1 MFDWIKKTLGPLLSP
16 AGGGEDH
23 PQGTGVARWRDT
35 VVKALEANEIEP
47 NNFRVS
53 KILATIQKES
63 GGDPN
68 AQNNWDINA
77 RMGDPS
83 IGLMQT
89 ISRTFNA
96 YKHPGHNNIRN
107 GYDNLLA
114 AINYIKHRY
123 GTSDAAFNYVA
134 THGYANGGLVRK
146 NGVYELA
153 EGDMP
158 EYVIPTDIAKRGRA
172 WRLLSEAVAR
182 FAGDAPQNNH
192 DDSSSQQRVSMLE
205 SKLDVVI
212 DLLSQL
218 VTNGSKPIEIQNI
231 IDGRSVSNGLAPFIT
246 KATNEYERRQALLG
260 GRII

>member
-1 MFDWIKKTLGPLLSP
+1 
-16 AGGGEDH
+16 
-23 PQGTGVARWRDT
+23 
-35 VVKALEANEIEP
+35 
-47 NNFRVS
+47 
-53 KILATIQKES
+53 
-63 GGDPN
+63 
-68 AQNNWDINA
+68 
-77 RMGDPS
+77 
-83 IGLMQT
+83 
-89 ISRTFNA
+89 
-96 YKHPGHNNIRN
+96 
-107 GYDNLLA
+107 
-114 AINYIKHRY
+114 
-123 GTSDAAFNYVA
+123 
-134 THGYANGGLVRK
+134 
-146 NGVYELA
+146 
-153 EGDMP
+153 MP